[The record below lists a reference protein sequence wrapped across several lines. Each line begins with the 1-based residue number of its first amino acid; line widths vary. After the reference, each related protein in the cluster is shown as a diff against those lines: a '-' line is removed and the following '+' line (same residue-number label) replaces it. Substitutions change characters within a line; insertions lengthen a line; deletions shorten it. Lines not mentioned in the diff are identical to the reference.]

1 MDRLHI
7 ICNGAGHRLLMT
19 DNASNGYCADLAAPV
34 VSPPSSRLRPQDTGG
49 GVTRIVLCADDYGI
63 AAGVSR
69 AIRELLAAGRL
80 LATNCMVVYPEFDEE
95 GPRLAPF
102 FGRADIGLH
111 FTLTYERSVYAVMLD
126 AYLGRLDAG
135 AIRDAVDRQVARFTA
150 VMSRAPDFIDGHQ
163 HVHHLP
169 VIRDAIVEAARR
181 IGAYVRI
188 TRAPLDRALLGRPAP
203 FDSAMLSLMSRGLGR
218 RTSDLVTNAEFRG
231 TRTFRERV
239 PFGVLFR
246 RMIADAPERSL
257 VVCHPGLVDDVL
269 PTRDRIT
276 APREGEFRYLMSDD
290 FPRDLVAAGLALA
303 RMSDCR

>member
-1 MDRLHI
+1 
-7 ICNGAGHRLLMT
+7 MT
-19 DNASNGYCADLAAPV
+19 ENFLNEYCTDLAAPV
-34 VSPPSSRLRPQDTGG
+34 VSPLSFRLRAQDTGG
-49 GVTRIVLCADDYGI
+49 GVTRVVLCADDYGI

-80 LATNCMVVYPEFDEE
+80 SAANCMVVYPEFDEE
-95 GPRLAPF
+95 GPRLEPF

-111 FTLTYERSVYAVMLD
+111 FTVTHERSVYAVMAD
-126 AYLGRLDAG
+126 AYSRRLDAG
-135 AIRDAVDRQVARFTA
+135 AIRDAVDWQVARFTA
-150 VMSRAPDFIDGHQ
+150 VMGRAPDFIDGHQ

-169 VIRDAIVEAARR
+169 VIRDAIAEAARR

-188 TRAPLDRALLGRPAP
+188 TRARLDRALLRRPAP

-231 TRTFRERV
+231 TRTFREHA

-257 VVCHPGLVDDVL
+257 VLCHPGVVDEVL
-269 PTRDRIT
+269 PTRDRMT
-276 APREGEFRYLMSDD
+276 APREDEFRYLMSDD
-290 FPRDLVAAGLALA
+290 FPRDLAAAGLALA
-303 RMSDCR
+303 RMADCR